1 MSRKKGLSEVVT
13 TVIIILLSLVAV
25 GIVWVVVK
33 NVVSSGAEGV
43 SLGMF
48 TNSLVIK
55 SVVLENNSV
64 LVDVKRNSGG
74 DNITFVKFI
83 FENGTDSQTVEKQ
96 TTLQELEQKTFSFYL
111 SDLLINNIS
120 KVSIAAVYVDSSG
133 KIKLGNV
140 VANFKLK
147 NTKAFSGTGTGWVSK
162 NFENYGPV
170 GVGKAVYGV
179 SSAGGLF
186 PKFEKVIIDPLDVKV
201 GDNQTFT
208 VYLSSSYNITEVTT
222 VTQLDK
228 EVLTLPLIKVVDGVY
243 SATWKVYDTH
253 TQVYRTNFTAKDSG
267 GNVNFHFMTW
277 TDPCTGF
284 AHGTTST
291 VTTGCTIS
299 TIDGV
304 DNGNIVIGQ
313 GGSITINDGATL
325 AYAPG
330 YSVSKTGTGSISLG
344 STGIITKQYLFYP
357 DVDGD
362 SYAKNGTLST
372 HTSTTFSQKVRA
384 ASALSTSDAN
394 DADINCWVN
403 KYTDADAD
411 GYCNG
416 SGLTCVG
423 SQAGYASSCNAYTDC
438 NDASGTVWQTLSCE
452 VDADND
458 DYCGANADACVGAA
472 CAETCAGAASGDCND
487 ANGTFWATGYGIDND
502 GDNYGQS
509 TSGCNNGASPLTATA
524 GQDCYDSN
532 ASAYPGQTSYF
543 TVSRG
548 DASYD
553 YDCSSGT
560 EEKQYTTVGVKRV
573 CVCDGGCTGVLNNCL
588 NSVVGNTGWQTSV
601 PACGVGDTYYTG
613 LGDPCLTREAPIG
626 CTTDYTTSE
635 ARTQSCR

>member
-74 DNITFVKFI
+74 NNITFVKFI
-83 FENGTDSQTVEKQ
+83 FENGTDSQTVEKKAA
-96 TTLQELEQKTFSFYL
+96 LQELEQKTFSFYL
-111 SDLLINNIS
+111 SDLLITNIN
-120 KVSIAAVYVDSSG
+120 KVSISAVYLDSSG
-133 KIKLGNV
+133 KIKFGNV

-147 NTKAFSGTGTGWVSK
+147 NTKAFSGTGTGWVAK

-179 SSAGGLF
+179 SAAGGLF
-186 PKFEKVIIDPLDVKV
+186 PKFEKVIIDPLDVHL

-208 VYLSSSYNITEVTT
+208 VYVSSTYNITEVTT

-362 SYAKNGTLST
+362 SYAKNG
-372 HTSTTFSQKVRA
+372 
-384 ASALSTSDAN
+384 
-394 DADINCWVN
+394 
-403 KYTDADAD
+403 
-411 GYCNG
+411 
-416 SGLTCVG
+416 
-423 SQAGYASSCNAYTDC
+423 
-438 NDASGTVWQTLSCE
+438 
-452 VDADND
+452 
-458 DYCGANADACVGAA
+458 
-472 CAETCAGAASGDCND
+472 
-487 ANGTFWATGYGIDND
+487 
-502 GDNYGQS
+502 
-509 TSGCNNGASPLTATA
+509 
-524 GQDCYDSN
+524 
-532 ASAYPGQTSYF
+532 
-543 TVSRG
+543 
-548 DASYD
+548 
-553 YDCSSGT
+553 
-560 EEKQYTTVGVKRV
+560 
-573 CVCDGGCTGVLNNCL
+573 
-588 NSVVGNTGWQTSV
+588 
-601 PACGVGDTYYTG
+601 
-613 LGDPCLTREAPIG
+613 
-626 CTTDYTTSE
+626 
-635 ARTQSCR
+635 